1 MHYYKFPT
9 NYFIFLGLPVAIQV
23 GSFPNFTFA
32 IAILAAVLAHVKK
45 LSLAVTPVRLQLQ

>member
-23 GSFPNFTFA
+23 GSFPDFKFA

>member
-1 MHYYKFPT
+1 MHYYKSPT

-23 GSFPNFTFA
+23 GLFPYYTFA
-32 IAILAAVLAHVKK
+32 IAVLAAVLAQVKK

>member
-9 NYFIFLGLPVAIQV
+9 NYFIFLGLSVAIQV
-23 GSFPNFTFA
+23 GLTPPFVFA

-45 LSLAVTPVRLQLQ
+45 LSLAVTPVWAQLR

>member
-1 MHYYKFPT
+1 MHYYKSPT
-9 NYFIFLGLPVAIQV
+9 NYFIFIGPPLAIQV
-23 GSFPNFTFA
+23 GSFPKFTFA

>member
-23 GSFPNFTFA
+23 ELTPPFVFA

>member
-1 MHYYKFPT
+1 VHYYKFPT

-23 GSFPNFTFA
+23 GLFPYFTIS
-32 IAILAAVLAHVKK
+32 IAILAAVLAQVKK

>member
-1 MHYYKFPT
+1 MHYYKSPT

-23 GSFPNFTFA
+23 GLFPYYTFD
-32 IAILAAVLAHVKK
+32 IAVLATVLAQVKK